1 LVAGVSFLVAF
12 AVVVAILYWQR
23 GEPDPVNSPITMS
36 QPASLLE
43 YDAEG
48 KSPLDI
54 ARWIYDN
61 HGCVECHTL
70 TKTGLFGLTAQG
82 ETMAVD
88 FQGCPG
94 MLTTVWETLTV
105 AEEQWTPKQRE
116 VREEFVRFGCTACHQ
131 VGPTGVGL
139 TKIGAKAS
147 LLHMSC
153 SQVDTLLNQKGRL
166 KS

>member
-1 LVAGVSFLVAF
+1 MNKGAVASVSFLVAF
-12 AVVVAILYWQR
+12 AGVAGILYWLR
-23 GEPDPVNSPITMS
+23 GVGQSSSPVEAN
-36 QPASLLE
+36 QLASLLE

-48 KSPLDI
+48 KSAWEI
-54 ARWIYDN
+54 AKWIHDN

-82 ETMAVD
+82 EKMAVD

-94 MLTTVWETLTV
+94 MLTTVWETLTI
-105 AEEQWTPKQRE
+105 EEEEWTPKQSQ
-116 VREEFVRFGCTACHQ
+116 VRAEFVRFGCTVCHE

-139 TKIGAKAS
+139 TEIGAKAS

-153 SQVDTLLNQKGRL
+153 SQVDTILNQ
-166 KS
+166 

>member
-1 LVAGVSFLVAF
+1 MAGISFLVAF
-12 AVVVAILYWQR
+12 AVVAAILYWQR
-23 GEPDPVNSPITMS
+23 GVPAPVNSPIAMS
-36 QPASLLE
+36 QPASLLD

-48 KSPLDI
+48 KSALHI
-54 ARWIYDN
+54 ATWIYDN

-82 ETMAVD
+82 ETIAAD

-105 AEEQWTPKQRE
+105 AEEQWTPKQRQ
-116 VREEFVRFGCTACHQ
+116 VRQEFVRFGCTVCHQ

-139 TKIGAKAS
+139 TDIGARAS
-147 LLHMSC
+147 LLHMSY
-153 SQVDTLLNQKGRL
+153 SQVDALLNQ
-166 KS
+166 

>member
-1 LVAGVSFLVAF
+1 MNKGVVAGVSFLVAF
-12 AVVVAILYWQR
+12 AVVAGLLYWQR
-23 GEPDPVNSPITMS
+23 GATQPSPPIEVS
-36 QPASLLE
+36 QSASLLE

-48 KSPLDI
+48 KSAWDI
-54 ARWIYDN
+54 AKWIHDN

-82 ETMAVD
+82 EKMAVD

-94 MLTTVWETLTV
+94 MLTTVWETLTI
-105 AEEQWTPKQRE
+105 AKEEWTPKQSQ
-116 VREEFVRFGCTACHQ
+116 VRKEFVRFGCTVCHE

-139 TKIGAKAS
+139 TEIGAKAA

-153 SQVDTLLNQKGRL
+153 SQVDSILNQ
-166 KS
+166 

>member
-1 LVAGVSFLVAF
+1 MNKGAVAGISFLVAF
-12 AVVVAILYWQR
+12 AVVAGVLYLQR
-23 GEPDPVNSPITMS
+23 GVEHPSPAIEAS
-36 QPASLLE
+36 RSASLLE

-48 KSPLDI
+48 KSAWDI
-54 ARWIYDN
+54 AKWIYDN

-70 TKTGLFGLTAQG
+70 TQTGLFGLTPQG

-94 MLTTVWETLTV
+94 MLTTVWETLTL
-105 AEEQWTPKQRE
+105 AEETWTPKQRQ
-116 VREEFVRFGCTACHQ
+116 VREEFIRFGCTVCHQ

-139 TKIGAKAS
+139 TAIGAQAL

-153 SQVDTLLNQKGRL
+153 SEVDSILNQ
-166 KS
+166 